1 MIQLQSRSMHSQ
13 KDFLKLL
20 DKFFSDANELINTE
34 YREHNTKFRM
44 SGVIILDSLIDIN
57 DENSSNRRIDIS
69 NSLRKV
75 FNQKFTVELY
85 DILFKYTSIAIG
97 HLARVCVSTT
107 GIFYE

>member
-1 MIQLQSRSMHSQ
+1 MYYAV
-13 KDFLKLL
+13 LKE
-20 DKFFSDANELINTE
+20 NNLI
-34 YREHNTKFRM
+34 
-44 SGVIILDSLIDIN
+44 VILDSLIDIN
-57 DENSSNRRIDIS
+57 IS

-97 HLARVCVSTT
+97 HLPRVCVSTT